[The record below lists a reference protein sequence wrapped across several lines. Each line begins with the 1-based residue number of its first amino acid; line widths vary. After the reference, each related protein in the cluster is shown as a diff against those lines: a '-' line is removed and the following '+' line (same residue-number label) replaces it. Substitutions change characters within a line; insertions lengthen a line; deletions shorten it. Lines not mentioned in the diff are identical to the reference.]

1 MFDCTLN
8 CLVNIHYSLF
18 SFFYS
23 FGISLI
29 ETSFVDDPSNQVIRG
44 RKPLLNCQSNKNKG
58 LYCVFITEF
67 LINIMY
73 FLLNCQFKE
82 NRVSMTII

>member
-1 MFDCTLN
+1 MFNCRLN
-8 CLVNIHYSLF
+8 CIVNIHYSLF

-44 RKPLLNCQSNKNKG
+44 RKLLLNCQSNKNKG
-58 LYCVFITEF
+58 LYCVFITKF
-67 LINIMY
+67 SIYIMY
-73 FLLNCQFKE
+73 FLLICQFKE
-82 NRVSMTII
+82 NRMCMTII